1 LINKEKKWEFPCYKF
16 IANTRTSKRLEIIAK
31 LDHSK
36 YETGIKVTDEEFKS
50 IVLKKDDFQGK
61 WNYKIKPWKQT

>member
-1 LINKEKKWEFPCYKF
+1 LSKKSRRRRLSS

-61 WNYKIKPWKQT
+61 WNYKIKL

>member
-1 LINKEKKWEFPCYKF
+1 LPKFNSQYK
-16 IANTRTSKRLEIIAK
+16 NQQGLEIIAK

-36 YETGIKVTDEEFKS
+36 YETGIKVTDEEFKA
-50 IVLKKDDFQGK
+50 IVLKKDDFQGE

>member
-1 LINKEKKWEFPCYKF
+1 LSKKPRRRRLSS
-16 IANTRTSKRLEIIAK
+16 IANTRTSKGLEIIAK

-61 WNYKIKPWKQT
+61 WNYKIKL